1 MFQSNESKR
10 TYSYLLIIFTIIM
23 FGIAIYL
30 LMTQGSSHGIVWGG
44 RYGNKLEGTLNGYG
58 VLLIACGMLLCT
70 LCWLWQNRPKVFPF
84 QWRNK
89 KCSKSAMP
97 QQNKQRKFFHPNI
110 IRQKICMFITNKAN
124 KHTLQIIRTNI
135 RIFQIFLF
143 DKNRQVFHLI
153 GPHKNTEISL
163 EQVCKI
169 TDDYFCSFQPTER
182 RKVHMGDKFIN
193 TISKSEIF
201 YMTALKPF

>member
-70 LCWLWQNRPKVFPF
+70 LCWLWQNRPKGFF
-84 QWRNK
+84 HFNGRNK
-89 KCSKSAMP
+89 KCSN
-97 QQNKQRKFFHPNI
+97 QQCHN
-110 IRQKICMFITNKAN
+110 
-124 KHTLQIIRTNI
+124 RTSKGNSFI
-135 RIFQIFLF
+135 RILSG
-143 DKNRQVFHLI
+143 KNMYVYNQ
-153 GPHKNTEISL
+153 
-163 EQVCKI
+163 
-169 TDDYFCSFQPTER
+169 
-182 RKVHMGDKFIN
+182 
-193 TISKSEIF
+193 
-201 YMTALKPF
+201 

>member
-70 LCWLWQNRPKVFPF
+70 LCWLWQNRPKGFPF
-84 QWRNK
+84 HGRNK
-89 KCSKSAMP
+89 KCSNQQCHK
-97 QQNKQRKFFHPNI
+97 QNKQRKFFHPNI
-110 IRQKICMFITNKAN
+110 IRQKY
-124 KHTLQIIRTNI
+124 
-135 RIFQIFLF
+135 
-143 DKNRQVFHLI
+143 
-153 GPHKNTEISL
+153 
-163 EQVCKI
+163 VC
-169 TDDYFCSFQPTER
+169 
-182 RKVHMGDKFIN
+182 
-193 TISKSEIF
+193 
-201 YMTALKPF
+201 L

>member
-10 TYSYLLIIFTIIM
+10 TYSYLLIIFTIIV

-70 LCWLWQNRPKVFPF
+70 LCWLWQNRPKGFSISMGETKNVVISNATTEQAKEILSSEYYPT
-84 QWRNK
+84 
-89 KCSKSAMP
+89 
-97 QQNKQRKFFHPNI
+97 
-110 IRQKICMFITNKAN
+110 KICMFITNKAN

-169 TDDYFCSFQPTER
+169 TDDYFCSSNLLKEEKYTWE
-182 RKVHMGDKFIN
+182 
-193 TISKSEIF
+193 IS
-201 YMTALKPF
+201 L

>member
-70 LCWLWQNRPKVFPF
+70 LCWLWQNRPKGFSISMGETKNVVISNATTEQAKEILSSEYYP
-84 QWRNK
+84 
-89 KCSKSAMP
+89 A
-97 QQNKQRKFFHPNI
+97 
-110 IRQKICMFITNKAN
+110 KICMFITNKAN
-124 KHTLQIIRTNI
+124 KLY
-135 RIFQIFLF
+135 
-143 DKNRQVFHLI
+143 K
-153 GPHKNTEISL
+153 SL
-163 EQVCKI
+163 ERISESSKYSYLTRTDKYSILSDLIKI
-169 TDDYFCSFQPTER
+169 Q
-182 RKVHMGDKFIN
+182 
-193 TISKSEIF
+193 KSHLNRF
-201 YMTALKPF
+201 VK

>member
-70 LCWLWQNRPKVFPF
+70 LCWLWQNRPKGFSISMGETKNVVISNATTEQAKEILSSEYYP
-84 QWRNK
+84 
-89 KCSKSAMP
+89 A
-97 QQNKQRKFFHPNI
+97 
-110 IRQKICMFITNKAN
+110 KICMFITNKAN
-124 KHTLQIIRTNI
+124 
-135 RIFQIFLF
+135 
-143 DKNRQVFHLI
+143 KNRQVFHLI

-169 TDDYFCSFQPTER
+169 TDDYFCSSNLLKEEKYTWE
-182 RKVHMGDKFIN
+182 
-193 TISKSEIF
+193 IS
-201 YMTALKPF
+201 L

>member
-70 LCWLWQNRPKVFPF
+70 LCWLWQTGQKVFPF
-84 QWRNK
+84 QWEK
-89 KCSKSAMP
+89 QKCSN
-97 QQNKQRKFFHPNI
+97 QQCHN
-110 IRQKICMFITNKAN
+110 
-124 KHTLQIIRTNI
+124 RTSKGNSFI
-135 RIFQIFLF
+135 RILSG
-143 DKNRQVFHLI
+143 KY
-153 GPHKNTEISL
+153 
-163 EQVCKI
+163 VC
-169 TDDYFCSFQPTER
+169 
-182 RKVHMGDKFIN
+182 
-193 TISKSEIF
+193 
-201 YMTALKPF
+201 L